1 MPRGVPGS
9 GGSKY
14 GITIAANVKGTQ
26 NIKRLGNSMQ
36 GVQGRAKNLAGS
48 LKGLV
53 GPLLAIGGA
62 AAVFGTLRKS
72 FQVLAEREADFA
84 TLANGLSRVSTDA
97 PKAAKALRGMADELG
112 FKTLFDEKAFQKGF
126 SLLTSFK
133 NIGLDSYG
141 RVAET
146 AADLAQIN
154 QVDLKSSFLQLAKAL
169 SDPTRGLTA
178 LSRSGVIFT
187 EEQRNMILALHES
200 GQEMK
205 AQAEILRIVE
215 GSYKGAARAAA
226 TGLAGAFDTLGQKVR
241 DFNEAFGGAA
251 EPFMEPLVRA
261 TTELF
266 DVASLGLDGI
276 ADDME
281 VFAKEAQIA
290 LTPLFNFILEN
301 LRNIFTWLDEV
312 FATQRNLATIQV
324 KTGDQFKKVRQ
335 ELMLDAKG
343 LQSGNL
349 FTGGL
354 NYGANTKA
362 IDRAKEMAGVYTE
375 DDFKGVLFPRKDLL
389 GQAKDFKPFLQ
400 KAINEVFQENVAA
413 YVEKEL
419 GLKSV
424 KPKIKDIT
432 LSLEEQKEKL
442 NGLKTSADGVKE
454 SFREA
459 FGKDVKG
466 KLEAFSNSMKTVGES
481 MGDIFVKSIKGMED
495 ALVSFVTSGKLD
507 FKSLANSIIADMAR
521 IAIQQAITAPLTG
534 WFKGLFSAKG
544 NAFSGGQHL
553 TAYAKGGVID
563 SPHYK
568 YMADGGIAVAGEG
581 SGAEA
586 ILPLKRGRNGI
597 LGVEGGGNSTSI
609 SVSVDATG
617 SKVEGDEPNARELG
631 NLIAAAIQSELI
643 KQKRNGGLLAP
654 A

>member
-1 MPRGVPGS
+1 MD
-9 GGSKY
+9 
-14 GITIAANVKGTQ
+14 Q
-26 NIKRLGNSMQ
+26 
-36 GVQGRAKNLAGS
+36 
-48 LKGLV
+48 
-53 GPLLAIGGA
+53 
-62 AAVFGTLRKS
+62 
-72 FQVLAEREADFA
+72 
-84 TLANGLSRVSTDA
+84 
-97 PKAAKALRGMADELG
+97 
-112 FKTLFDEKAFQKGF
+112 
-126 SLLTSFK
+126 
-133 NIGLDSYG
+133 
-141 RVAET
+141 
-146 AADLAQIN
+146 
-154 QVDLKSSFLQLAKAL
+154 
-169 SDPTRGLTA
+169 
-178 LSRSGVIFT
+178 
-187 EEQRNMILALHES
+187 
-200 GQEMK
+200 
-205 AQAEILRIVE
+205 
-215 GSYKGAARAAA
+215 
-226 TGLAGAFDTLGQKVR
+226 
-241 DFNEAFGGAA
+241 
-251 EPFMEPLVRA
+251 
-261 TTELF
+261 
-266 DVASLGLDGI
+266 
-276 ADDME
+276 
-281 VFAKEAQIA
+281 
-290 LTPLFNFILEN
+290 
-301 LRNIFTWLDEV
+301 V

-324 KTGDQFKKVRQ
+324 KTGDQFKEVRNS
-335 ELMLDAKG
+335 LMLDAKG
-343 LQSGNL
+343 IDER
-349 FTGGL
+349 TGRYDP
-354 NYGANTKA
+354 NSEA
-362 IDRAKEMAGVYTE
+362 IKRAKAEAGTFTAE
-375 DDFKGVLFPRKDLL
+375 DIPKFLGADFHTQHLI
-389 GQAKDFKPFLQ
+389 GQVKPWKHLLQ
-400 KAINEVFQENVAA
+400 KHINEVFQENVET

-424 KPKIKDIT
+424 KPKIEEVT
-432 LSLEEQKEKL
+432 LSLEGNIQKL

-466 KLEAFSNSMKTVGES
+466 KLDAFTNSMKTVGES

-495 ALVSFVTSGKLD
+495 ALVNFVMTGKLS

-568 YMADGGIAVAGEG
+568 YMANGGIAVAGEG